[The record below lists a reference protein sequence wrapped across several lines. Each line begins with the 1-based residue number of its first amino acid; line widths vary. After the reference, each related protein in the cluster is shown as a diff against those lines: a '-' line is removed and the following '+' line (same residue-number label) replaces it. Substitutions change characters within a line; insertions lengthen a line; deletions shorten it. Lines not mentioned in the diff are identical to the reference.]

1 MKYLSLW
8 AQTPLQ
14 LRQERPAL
22 TLDGLL
28 SGPLFWG
35 LLLAGL
41 VFVYLPGLF
50 IPLMDSDS
58 AHHANIALHM
68 LLQEDYLSLI
78 DRGQPY
84 LDKPHLLFWLSAA
97 SFKLF
102 GITAFAYKFPSFL
115 FSLLGVYAT
124 YRIARLLYPER
135 IARLAVLILVS
146 GFAFILANNDVRMD
160 ALLTA
165 TSIFASWQLFE
176 YCYFRK
182 NKNLLLAA
190 LGLAGAMA
198 TKGLIGVVLP
208 AIATFLLIL
217 QLKKYALFLDWKWL
231 GMLLLFF
238 VFLSPVLYAYWVQ
251 FDLHPELEI
260 RGRTASSGIRF
271 LLWEQSLE
279 RFQGGNFGNKGSDG
293 PFFYLHTLLWA
304 LLPWSLLSYLAY
316 FALLFQRKKSRYKA
330 DWPSLGTILLVMLL
344 FSASGFKLPHYI
356 NILFPFIAISTSAY
370 LLQTPRLKLL
380 WRIQGPALLLITLIL
395 LGITGYI
402 FPLPALR
409 FLGLLPL
416 IAMGVALSLKIS
428 GSRGKLIAASLSM
441 GLLFSACMNLHLYPT
456 ILTYQAG
463 TQLARQSLQRGMK
476 QERIYF
482 YEHHSYSFDFNTQFL
497 HPSLSRA
504 QLEDRLKTE
513 EYLWLYTTPAAAE
526 ELVQQGYA
534 VQQELAQPHF
544 GITKLKPRFLNP
556 TTRAASLRT
565 DLLIAIRKA
574 NKGEGD

>member
-176 YCYFRK
+176 YCYFRR

-198 TKGLIGVVLP
+198 TKGLIGMVVP

-251 FDLHPELEI
+251 FDLQPALEI
-260 RGRTASSGIRF
+260 RGHRTTSGIRF

-279 RFQGGNFGNKGSDG
+279 RFQGANFGNKGSDS

-304 LLPWSLLSYLAY
+304 LIPWSLLSYLAY
-316 FALLFQRKKSRYKA
+316 FAQFFGKANGRYTA
-330 DWPSLGTILLVMLL
+330 NWAILGTILLVMLL

-356 NILFPFIAISTSAY
+356 NILFPFIAICTSVY
-370 LLQTPRLKLL
+370 LLQTPNLRVL
-380 WRIQGPALLLITLIL
+380 WQIQGPALLIITSIL
-395 LGITGYI
+395 LLINGYL
-402 FPLPALR
+402 FPLPPFRMLLLLALLLLVLALCLKVSDSR
-409 FLGLLPL
+409 GLL
-416 IAMGVALSLKIS
+416 IASSLGI
-428 GSRGKLIAASLSM
+428 GF
-441 GLLFSACMNLHLYPT
+441 LFSASMNLHVYPSL
-456 ILTYQAG
+456 LTYQAG
-463 TQLARQSLQRGMK
+463 TQLARQSLQRGLD
-476 QERIYF
+476 QDRIYF
-482 YEHHSYSFDFNTQFL
+482 YEHHSYSFDFNTRYL
-497 HPSLSRA
+497 HPRLSRT
-504 QLEDRLKTE
+504 QLDEQLKTDE
-513 EYLWLYTTPAAAE
+513 PIWLYTTPAAAE
-526 ELVQQGYA
+526 QLALEGY
-534 VQQELAQPHF
+534 VVEQTLQQPHY
-544 GITKLKPRFLNP
+544 GITKLKAGFLNP
-556 TTRAASLRT
+556 ASRT
-565 DLLIAIRKA
+565 SSLQTNLLVAIRKA
-574 NKGEGD
+574 D